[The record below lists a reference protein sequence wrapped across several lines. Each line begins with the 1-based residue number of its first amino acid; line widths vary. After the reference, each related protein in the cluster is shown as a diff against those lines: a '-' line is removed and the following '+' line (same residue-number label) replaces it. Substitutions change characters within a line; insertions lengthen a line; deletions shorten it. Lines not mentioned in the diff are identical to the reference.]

1 MIQEIHRNY
10 NSFILLIVFDI
21 KKLFKAINDDNENVV
36 NKVIETLMETDSNI
50 KFNITYGL

>member
-1 MIQEIHRNY
+1 MQGIHRNY

-36 NKVIETLMETDSNI
+36 NKVIEMI
-50 KFNITYGL
+50 